1 MNSNLEQD
9 RRDYIDRMMKRFKL
23 VDMREQYMDLVEEAR
38 RDGLDYE
45 DFLVRLL
52 EAEDAGKRS
61 RRTRLLTKRA
71 NFEMSSTLEEI
82 DYSFNRSI
90 NKSQIED
97 FGRLDFLAA
106 RENIIIIG
114 PPGVGKSM
122 IATGIGRNA
131 CAAGYRVMF
140 VNAKEMVDGLY
151 DGMTQGCLPDML
163 NRLKKIDLLII
174 DELSYVKMNREKESL
189 FFQVIRQRYEKG
201 SIIITTNLPMGRWD
215 ELFTGQLA
223 ATAILDRVLH
233 HCHVVTITG
242 DSYRIKGVNRV
253 SRDE

>member
-82 DYSFNRSI
+82 DYSFKRSI

-97 FGRLDFLAA
+97 FGRNRFIAGAQPDK
-106 RENIIIIG
+106 N
-114 PPGVGKSM
+114 KS
-122 IATGIGRNA
+122 RS
-131 CAAGYRVMF
+131 
-140 VNAKEMVDGLY
+140 K
-151 DGMTQGCLPDML
+151 
-163 NRLKKIDLLII
+163 
-174 DELSYVKMNREKESL
+174 
-189 FFQVIRQRYEKG
+189 
-201 SIIITTNLPMGRWD
+201 
-215 ELFTGQLA
+215 
-223 ATAILDRVLH
+223 
-233 HCHVVTITG
+233 
-242 DSYRIKGVNRV
+242 
-253 SRDE
+253 